1 MYTQNMIIE
10 HIYLQVLKTGLKVI
24 LATSYSVIAIMLHYI
39 LRYRIR
45 LYHSIAKLSFLNVI
59 NTGI

>member
-24 LATSYSVIAIMLHYI
+24 LETRYSVRAIMLHYI

-45 LYHSIAKLSFLNVI
+45 LYHSIAMLSFLNVI
-59 NTGI
+59 VIGI